1 VPRANHGIPPAY
13 DSKDK
18 FGDRQGRHGL
28 SMPPLQVDSWGS
40 GMSKRVQVIINPT
53 AGQDQAILGVLN
65 SVFQEAGVTWDVSIT
80 NKAGDARR
88 FAREAVEAG
97 VDVVAAYGGDGTV
110 MEVASGL
117 IGTTVPLAIFP
128 GGTANVMSLELG
140 ISSDLAEAGA
150 LVCQDECAV
159 VPIDMGQLGDD
170 QFFILRVGTGLEADM
185 VEGADRELKNRLG
198 TLAYALSALQAIQN
212 PTLSRYNL
220 TIDGQRVEAEGI
232 ACLICNSGN
241 LGRAGMALSSGVS
254 VRDGL
259 LDVFVLQQAS
269 LTSLLSLTRDV
280 LTQTEPTTPVLQ
292 HWQGREVTLV
302 AEPNQTVQADGEVLG
317 QTPVTAKVLPGV
329 VNVIVPGDARVVDA
343 PTSGQG
349 PSV

>member
-1 VPRANHGIPPAY
+1 
-13 DSKDK
+13 
-18 FGDRQGRHGL
+18 
-28 SMPPLQVDSWGS
+28 
-40 GMSKRVQVIINPT
+40 MSKRIQVIINPT
-53 AGQDQAILGVLN
+53 AGQDQPILGVLN
-65 SVFQEAGVTWDVSIT
+65 RVFHAAGISWDVSIT
-80 NKAGDARR
+80 NKAGDARQ
-88 FAREAVEAG
+88 FARAAVEAG

-117 IGTTVPLAIFP
+117 IGSTVPLAIFP

-150 LVCQDECAV
+150 LVCNEECTV
-159 VPIDMGQLGDD
+159 VPIDMGQLGED
-170 QFFILRVGTGLEADM
+170 QYFILRVGTGLEADM

-212 PTLSRYNL
+212 PTLSQYHL
-220 TIDGQRVEAEGI
+220 VIDGEQIAAEGI

-241 LGRAGMALSSGVS
+241 LGRAGIVLSSSVS

-259 LDVFVLQQAS
+259 LDVFVLQQAN
-269 LTSLLSLTRDV
+269 LTSLLALTRDV
-280 LTQTEPTTPVLQ
+280 LTQTEPTTPALQ
-292 HWQGREVTLV
+292 HWQGRQMTLL

-329 VNVIVPGDARVVDA
+329 VRVIVPHDASILSA
-343 PTSGQG
+343 PTATQKRSE
-349 PSV
+349 VE